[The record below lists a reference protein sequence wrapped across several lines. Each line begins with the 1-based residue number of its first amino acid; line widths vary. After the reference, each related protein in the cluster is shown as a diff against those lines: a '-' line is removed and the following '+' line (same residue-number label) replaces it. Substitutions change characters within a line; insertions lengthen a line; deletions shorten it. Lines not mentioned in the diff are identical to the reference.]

1 MRKLF
6 WGGVHPEG
14 HKDLSRGA
22 APIPAPLPA
31 QVVLPVIQ
39 HIGAAC
45 TPTVAVGDQVRLG
58 QKIGDGEGL
67 CAPIHASVSGKVA
80 AVEPRLHPN
89 GQQVLS
95 IVIENDYLDTPDDA
109 LKPHL
114 THEELSPEEILRIV
128 RDAGIVGMGGATFP
142 TDVKAFSALGQVDY
156 VIINA
161 CECEPY
167 ITADDTLICTY
178 PEQVLRGTEA
188 LMHTLTPRH
197 TVIAIE
203 DNKKEAIQILSQAL
217 PKDGSIELR
226 VLPTRYPQ
234 GAEKQ
239 LIQAVTGR
247 QVPPGKLPA
256 AVGCAVFNVAT
267 AAAVYQAVYEGKPVT
282 RRIVTVTGDGAAA
295 PKNLIV
301 RIGASFQHA
310 TEAAGGMAEGTQK
323 VISGGPMMG
332 VAQKDLSAPV
342 LKGTN
347 AILCLKSAGG
357 QSKTPTCIRC
367 AKCVSVCPM
376 HLQPLYLYRF
386 EQAGNLRE
394 LEKLHLMDCIEC
406 GSCTYTCPGQL
417 PLVERFRAGK
427 KQLKEAK
434 NV

>member
-6 WGGVHPEG
+6 WGGIHPEG

-22 APIPAPLPA
+22 APVPAPLPA
-31 QVVLPVIQ
+31 QVVLPMLQ

-45 TPTVAVGDQVRLG
+45 TPVVKVGDQVRLG
-58 QKIGDGEGL
+58 QKIGDGEGV
-67 CAPIHASVSGKVA
+67 CAPIHASVSGKVV
-80 AVEPRLHPN
+80 AVEPRPHPN
-89 GQQVLS
+89 GQDVLS
-95 IVIENDYLDTPDDA
+95 VVIENDYMDTPDDT

-114 THEELSPEEILRIV
+114 THKDLSAEEILRII

-167 ITADDTLICTY
+167 ITADDTLLCTY
-178 PEQVLRGTEA
+178 PEQVTRGTKILLHA
-188 LMHTLTPRH
+188 LTPRH
-197 TVIAIE
+197 TVIAVE
-203 DNKKEAIQILSQAL
+203 DNKQEAIRLLGEAL
-217 PKDGSIELR
+217 PKEGAIELR

-256 AVGCAVFNVAT
+256 AVGCAVFNAAT
-267 AAAVYQAVYEGKPVT
+267 AAAVYQAVYEGKQVT

-301 RIGASFQHA
+301 RIGATFQQ
-310 TEAAGGMAEGTQK
+310 TLEAAGGMSEETQK
-323 VISGGPMMG
+323 VLSGGPMMG
-332 VAQKDLSAPV
+332 VAQKDLSVPV

-347 AILCLKSAGG
+347 AILCLKGSAP
-357 QSKTPTCIRC
+357 QAQTPTCIRC

-386 EQAGNLRE
+386 AQAGNLRE
-394 LEKLHLMDCIEC
+394 LERLHLTDCIEC
-406 GSCTYTCPGQL
+406 GSCAYSCPGQL
-417 PLVERFRAGK
+417 PLVERFRRGK
-427 KQLKEAK
+427 QQLKEA
-434 NV
+434 NRA

>member
-14 HKDLSRGA
+14 HKALSREA
-22 APIPAPLPA
+22 APVPAPLPA
-31 QVVLPVIQ
+31 QVILPVIQ

-45 TPTVAVGDQVRLG
+45 IPTVSVGEQVRLG
-58 QKIGDGEGL
+58 QKIGDGEGI
-67 CAPIHASVSGKVA
+67 CAPIHASVSGKVT
-80 AVEPRLHPN
+80 AVEPRPHPG
-89 GQQVLS
+89 GQDVLS
-95 IVIENDYLDTPDDA
+95 IVIENDYMDTPDDT

-114 THEELSPEEILRIV
+114 THKELSPEEILRII

-167 ITADDTLICTY
+167 ITADDALICTY
-178 PEQVLRGTEA
+178 PEQVIRGTET
-188 LMHTLTPRH
+188 LMHALTPKH

-203 DNKKEAIQILSQAL
+203 DNKEEAIQILRNTL
-217 PKDGSIELR
+217 PKDASIELR

-239 LIQAVTGR
+239 LIQAVTNR

-256 AVGCAVFNVAT
+256 AVGCAVFNAAT

-295 PKNLIV
+295 PKNMIV
-301 RIGASFQHA
+301 RIGATFQH
-310 TEAAGGMAEGTQK
+310 TLEAAGGIAEETQK
-323 VISGGPMMG
+323 VLSGGPMMG
-332 VAQKDLSAPV
+332 AAQKDLSVPV

-347 AILCLKSAGG
+347 AILCLKSVVP
-357 QSKTPTCIRC
+357 QVKTPTCIRC
-367 AKCVSVCPM
+367 AKCVSVCSM

-386 EQAGNLRE
+386 ERAGKIRE

-406 GSCTYTCPGQL
+406 GSCTYICPGQL

-434 NV
+434 NA

>member
-6 WGGVHPEG
+6 WGGIHPEG

-22 APIPAPLPA
+22 APVPAPLPA
-31 QVVLPVIQ
+31 QVVLPMLQ

-45 TPTVAVGDQVRLG
+45 TPVVKVGDQVRLG
-58 QKIGDGEGL
+58 QKIGDGEGV
-67 CAPIHASVSGKVA
+67 CAPIHASVSGKVV
-80 AVEPRLHPN
+80 AVEPRPHPN
-89 GQQVLS
+89 GQDVLS
-95 IVIENDYLDTPDDA
+95 VVIENDYMDTPDDT

-114 THEELSPEEILRIV
+114 THKDLSAEEILRIV

-167 ITADDTLICTY
+167 ITADDTLLCTY
-178 PEQVLRGTEA
+178 PEQVTRGTEILLHA
-188 LMHTLTPRH
+188 LTPRH
-197 TVIAIE
+197 TVIAVE
-203 DNKKEAIQILSQAL
+203 DNKQEAIRILGEAL
-217 PKDGSIELR
+217 PKAGPIELR

-256 AVGCAVFNVAT
+256 AVGCAVFNAAT

-301 RIGASFQHA
+301 RIGATFQQ
-310 TEAAGGMAEGTQK
+310 TLEAAGGMSEETQK
-323 VISGGPMMG
+323 VLSGGPMMG
-332 VAQKDLSAPV
+332 VAQKDLSVPV

-347 AILCLKSAGG
+347 AILCLKGAAP
-357 QSKTPTCIRC
+357 QAQTPTCIRC

-386 EQAGNLRE
+386 AQAGNLRE
-394 LEKLHLMDCIEC
+394 LERLHLTDCIEC
-406 GSCTYTCPGQL
+406 GSCAYSCPGQL
-417 PLVERFRAGK
+417 PLVEQFRRGK
-427 KQLKEAK
+427 QQLKEA
-434 NV
+434 NRA

>member
-1 MRKLF
+1 MKKLF

-14 HKDLSRGA
+14 HKSLSRGA
-22 APIPAPLPA
+22 APVPAPLPA
-31 QVVLPVIQ
+31 QVVLPMIQ

-45 TPTVAVGDQVRLG
+45 TPVVRAGDQVKLG
-58 QKIGDGEGL
+58 QKIGDGEGI
-67 CAPIHASVSGKVA
+67 CAPIHASVSGTVV
-80 AVEPRLHPN
+80 AVEPRPHPC
-89 GQQVLS
+89 GRDVLS
-95 IVIENDYLDTPDDA
+95 VVIENDYTDTPDDT

-114 THEELSPEEILRIV
+114 SHQELSAEEILRII

-167 ITADDTLICTY
+167 ITADDALICTY
-178 PEQVLRGTEA
+178 PEQVIRGTEV
-188 LMHTLTPRH
+188 LIHTLTPKH

-203 DNKKEAIQILSQAL
+203 DNKEEAIQILKRTL
-217 PKDGSIELR
+217 PQDASIELR

-239 LIQAVTGR
+239 LIQAVTNR
-247 QVPPGKLPA
+247 QVPPGKLPN
-256 AVGCAVFNVAT
+256 AVGCAVFNAAT
-267 AAAVYQAVYEGKPVT
+267 AAAVDQAVYEGKPVT
-282 RRIVTVTGDGAAA
+282 RRIVTVTGDGALA
-295 PKNLIV
+295 PKNMIV
-301 RIGASFQHA
+301 RLGTSFQQ
-310 TEAAGGMAEGTQK
+310 TIDAAGGISGETQK
-323 VISGGPMMG
+323 VLYGGPMMG
-332 VAQKDLSAPV
+332 IAQKDLSVPV

-347 AILCLKSAGG
+347 SILCLKSSVP
-357 QSKTPTCIRC
+357 QVKTPTCIRC

-386 EQAGNLRE
+386 EQAGMLKE

-406 GSCTYTCPGQL
+406 GSCSYSCPGLL

-427 KQLKEAK
+427 QQLKEAK
-434 NV
+434 KA

>member
-310 TEAAGGMAEGTQK
+310 IEAAGGMAEGTQK